1 MMQTTNPVNTE
12 VRSIEKQDMLNE
24 ATRLQSEGYRLA
36 QMCSTKVED
45 GYDMLYTFEKGY
57 DLLHLRFNVAA
68 GDKIE
73 SISHIFPAAFFY
85 ENEIHD
91 LFGVPIEF
99 MTIDYHGGLYR
110 TAEKTPF
117 H

>member
-1 MMQTTNPVNTE
+1 MQKANPVNVE
-12 VRSIEKQDMLNE
+12 VRAVEKRDVLSEVSCLKN
-24 ATRLQSEGYRLA
+24 EGYRLA
-36 QMCSTKVED
+36 QMCSTKAED
-45 GYDMLYTFEKGY
+45 GYEMIYTFGKGY
-57 DLLHLRFNVAA
+57 DLLHLRFTVAA
-68 GDKIE
+68 GDKME

-91 LFGVPIEF
+91 LFGVPVEF

>member
-1 MMQTTNPVNTE
+1 MQETNPVNIE
-12 VRSIEKQDMLNE
+12 VRAVEKNDVLNE
-24 ATRLQSEGYRLA
+24 VSRLKSEGYRLS

-45 GYDMLYTFEKGY
+45 GYEMIYTFGKGY
-57 DLLHLRFNVAA
+57 DLLHLRFIVSP
-68 GDKIE
+68 GDKMD
-73 SISHIFPAAFFY
+73 SISHVFPAAFFY

-91 LFGVPIEF
+91 LFGVPVEF

-110 TAEKTPF
+110 TAETTPF

>member
-1 MMQTTNPVNTE
+1 MQETNPVNIEERAVEKRDVLSE
-12 VRSIEKQDMLNE
+12 VS
-24 ATRLQSEGYRLA
+24 RLKNEGYRLA

-45 GYDMLYTFEKGY
+45 GYEIIDTFGKGY
-57 DLLHLRFNVAA
+57 DLLHLRFTVAP

-73 SISHIFPAAFFY
+73 SISHVFPAAFFY

-91 LFGVPIEF
+91 LFGVPVEF

-117 H
+117 K

>member
-1 MMQTTNPVNTE
+1 MQEINPVNIE
-12 VRSIEKQDMLNE
+12 VRPVEKQNVLGE
-24 ATRLQSEGYRLA
+24 VSRLKNEGYRLA

-45 GYDMLYTFEKGY
+45 GYEMTYSFGKGY
-57 DLLHLRFNVAA
+57 DLLHLRFTVAP
-68 GDKIE
+68 GDQME
-73 SISHIFPAAFFY
+73 SISHIFPPAFFY

-110 TAEKTPF
+110 TAEKHPY

>member
-1 MMQTTNPVNTE
+1 MQEINPVNTE
-12 VRSIEKQDMLNE
+12 VRAIEKQNVLSE
-24 ATRLQSEGYRLA
+24 ATHLKGEGYRMA

-45 GYDMLYTFEKGY
+45 GYEMTYTFEKGY
-57 DLLHLRFNVAA
+57 DMLHLRFTVAP
-68 GDKIE
+68 GDKLE

-91 LFGVPIEF
+91 LFGVPVEF

>member
-1 MMQTTNPVNTE
+1 MSEQNFNVEVRQIEKVNLLTE
-12 VRSIEKQDMLNE
+12 VSHLK
-24 ATRLQSEGYRLA
+24 AEGYRLA

-45 GYDMLYTFEKGY
+45 GYDILYTFAKDY
-57 DLLHLRFNVAA
+57 DLLHLHLAVVPN
-68 GDKIE
+68 DKLE

-91 LFGVPIEF
+91 LFGVPVEF

-110 TAEKTPF
+110 TAETTPF

>member
-1 MMQTTNPVNTE
+1 MTEQNPVNIE
-12 VRSIEKQDMLNE
+12 VREIEKANVLTE
-24 ATRLQSEGYRLA
+24 ASRLHNEGYRLA
-36 QMCSTKVED
+36 QMCSTKAED
-45 GYDMLYTFEKGY
+45 GYEMIYTFGKGY
-57 DLLHLRFNVAA
+57 DLLHLRFSVVP
-68 GDKIE
+68 GDKMD

-91 LFGVPIEF
+91 LFGVPVEF

-110 TAEKTPF
+110 TAEPTPF

>member
-1 MMQTTNPVNTE
+1 MSEVNPATVEMRN
-12 VRSIEKQDMLNE
+12 IEKQDLLNE
-24 ATRLQSEGYRLA
+24 MTRLKNDGYRLA

-45 GYDMLYTFEKGY
+45 GYEMTYTFGKGY
-57 DLLHLRFNVAA
+57 GLLHLRFLVAP
-68 GDKIE
+68 GDKVD

-117 H
+117 K

>member
-1 MMQTTNPVNTE
+1 MSEKISFNVE
-12 VRSIEKQDMLNE
+12 VRQIEKENLLTE
-24 ATRLQSEGYRLA
+24 ATRLKAEGYRLA
-36 QMCSTKVED
+36 QMCSTKVEE
-45 GYDMLYTFEKGY
+45 GYDILYTFEKNY
-57 DLLHLRFNVAA
+57 NLLHLHLSVVA
-68 GDKIE
+68 GDELE

-91 LFGVPIEF
+91 LFGVPVEF

-110 TAEKTPF
+110 TAEPTPY

>member
-1 MMQTTNPVNTE
+1 MQTTNPVKTE
-12 VRSIEKQDMLNE
+12 VRPVEKQNVLNE
-24 ATRLQSEGYRLA
+24 ATRLQNEGWRLV

-45 GYDMLYTFEKGY
+45 GYEMTYTFGKEY
-57 DLLHLRFNVAA
+57 DLLHLRFTVAP
-68 GDKIE
+68 GDKME

>member
-1 MMQTTNPVNTE
+1 MQETNPVNIE
-12 VRSIEKQDMLNE
+12 VRTIEKNDMLNE
-24 ATRLQSEGYRLA
+24 VSRLKNEGYRLS

-45 GYDMLYTFEKGY
+45 GYEMTYTFGKDY
-57 DLLHLRFNVAA
+57 DLLHLRFTVAPD
-68 GDKIE
+68 DKIE
-73 SISHIFPAAFFY
+73 SISHVFPAAFFY

-91 LFGVPIEF
+91 LFGVPVEF

-110 TAEKTPF
+110 TAVKTPF